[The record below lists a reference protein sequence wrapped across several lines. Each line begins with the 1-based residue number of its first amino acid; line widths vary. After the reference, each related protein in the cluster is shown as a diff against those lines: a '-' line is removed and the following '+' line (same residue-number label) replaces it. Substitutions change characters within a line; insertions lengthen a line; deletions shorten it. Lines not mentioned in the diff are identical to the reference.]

1 MLAVEA
7 VDGLAAAAGAFFV
20 AVAATPFLIV
30 PITDRF
36 AVTGARV
43 VAIAVA
49 GRFLT
54 TVDVL
59 PSLDSLTPLT
69 LRVVRVGGLEG

>member
-1 MLAVEA
+1 M
-7 VDGLAAAAGAFFV
+7 
-20 AVAATPFLIV
+20 
-30 PITDRF
+30 
-36 AVTGARV
+36 
-43 VAIAVA
+43 AVA

-69 LRVVRVGGLEG
+69 LRVVRVGGLDG